1 MEDGIRQLEENDFP
15 ELLKQI
21 PDKPKKLFI
30 EGSLPPDDSKLL
42 CVVGSRHYSP
52 YGKDVCE
59 RLISGLSGHKLVIVS
74 GLAIGI
80 DSIAHRAALKAGITT
95 IAIPGSGL
103 DKNVLYPASHRI
115 LAKQIV
121 EEGGALIS
129 EFEPN
134 TPAAPFTFPQRNRIM
149 AGISHATLVIEAV
162 LKSGTLI
169 TARLSTDYNRDVLTV
184 PHSIYSTTSRGPHM
198 LLRLGATLI
207 EKSED
212 ILEALGIEAEEK
224 SVPHNLTL
232 SENEKKVI
240 EALKH
245 PLEKDALVEKLA
257 MPTHEVNVLLTAME
271 MKGLL
276 TERLGEVHALK

>member
-1 MEDGIRQLEENDFP
+1 
-15 ELLKQI
+15 
-21 PDKPKKLFI
+21 
-30 EGSLPPDDSKLL
+30 
-42 CVVGSRHYSP
+42 
-52 YGKDVCE
+52 
-59 RLISGLSGHKLVIVS
+59 
-74 GLAIGI
+74 
-80 DSIAHRAALKAGITT
+80 
-95 IAIPGSGL
+95 
-103 DKNVLYPASHRI
+103 
-115 LAKQIV
+115 
-121 EEGGALIS
+121 
-129 EFEPN
+129 
-134 TPAAPFTFPQRNRIM
+134 M

-169 TARLSTDYNRDVLTV
+169 TARLSTDYNRDVFTV

-224 SVPHNLTL
+224 SVPQNLTL
-232 SENEKKVI
+232 SENEKKVM